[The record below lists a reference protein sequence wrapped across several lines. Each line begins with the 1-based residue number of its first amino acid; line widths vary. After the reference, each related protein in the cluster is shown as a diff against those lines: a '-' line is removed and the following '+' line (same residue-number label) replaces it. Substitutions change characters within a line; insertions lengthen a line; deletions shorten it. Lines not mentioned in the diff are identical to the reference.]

1 MALRLIE
8 IFLPDDQKGRVQEVL
23 KNQRVL
29 GSWQQELS
37 EGKIIVR
44 LLLEAEETGA
54 VLDLLEKHF
63 SLVGAED
70 FRIILLP
77 VEASI
82 PRPQPPEPPP
92 QQKEPQPEPEA
103 DTKIAGISREELY
116 ADIQG
121 GAKLSWPFVILVL
134 LSSIVAAIGMLRDNV
149 VIIIGA
155 MVIAPLLGPNV
166 ALSFATTLGDVD
178 LARRAMKTNV
188 VGVVAALSLSIL
200 IGLVM
205 EVNLAIPQ
213 IASRTTV
220 GLGDI
225 VLALAAG
232 SAAALS
238 LTTGALSAL
247 IGVMVAVAL
256 LPPLVTLGMLI
267 GEGQWEMAFGALL
280 LLLTNLICINLAGVV
295 TFLARG
301 IRPLTWWEADRAK
314 KATREAITLW
324 TFLLL
329 ILMFVIVLSQRG

>member
-8 IFLPDDQKGRVQEVL
+8 VFFPSNQKDQLHNLL
-23 KNQRVL
+23 KDRQIVD
-29 GSWQQELS
+29 SWQQQLS
-37 EGKIIVR
+37 GAKILAR
-44 LLLEAEETGA
+44 LLVPSEETGPI
-54 VLDLLEKHF
+54 LDLLEKHF
-63 SLVGAED
+63 SLMGTKD

-82 PRPQPPEPPP
+82 PRPQPEEVPAKN
-92 QQKEPQPEPEA
+92 KEPQPEEKVEKKR
-103 DTKIAGISREELY
+103 TGISREELY

-121 GAKLSWPFVILVL
+121 GARLSWVFVVLIL
-134 LSSIVAAIGMLRDNV
+134 LSSVVAAIGLLRDNV

-155 MVIAPLLGPNV
+155 MVIAPLLDPNV
-166 ALSFATTLGDVD
+166 ALSLATTLGDIK
-178 LARRAMKTNV
+178 LALGAMKTNV

-205 EVNLAIPQ
+205 KVNLAIPQ
-213 IASRTTV
+213 IVSRTTV

-225 VLALAAG
+225 VIALAAG

-267 GEGQWEMAFGALL
+267 GEGQWEMAFGAML

-314 KATREAITLW
+314 KATQEAITLW

-329 ILMFVIVLSQRG
+329 ILIFVIVLSQRG

>member
-8 IFLPDDQKGRVQEVL
+8 VVFPSNQKDQLQNLL
-23 KNQRVL
+23 KDHRIL
-29 GSWQQELS
+29 DSWQQELS

-44 LLLEAEETGA
+44 FLLETEETGA
-54 VLDLLEKHF
+54 ILDLLEKHF
-63 SLVGAED
+63 SLVGTGD

-82 PRPQPPEPPP
+82 PRPQPEESPPEHR
-92 QQKEPQPEPEA
+92 EPRPEEKA
-103 DTKIAGISREELY
+103 EKKKARISREELY

-121 GAKLSWPFVILVL
+121 GARLSWVFVMLVL
-134 LSSIVAAIGMLRDNV
+134 LSSIVAAIGILRDNV
-149 VIIIGA
+149 VVIIGA

-166 ALSFATTLGDVD
+166 ALSLATTLGDVA
-178 LARRAMKTNV
+178 LARRAIRTSA
-188 VGVVAALSLSIL
+188 VGILAALVLAMLLGVAFQVDPSIAR
-200 IGLVM
+200 I
-205 EVNLAIPQ
+205 I
-213 IASRTTV
+213 STTNV

-225 VLALAAG
+225 ILALAAG

-238 LTTGALSAL
+238 FTTGALSAL

-256 LPPLVTLGMLI
+256 LPPLVTLGMLM
-267 GEGQWEMAFGALL
+267 GAGQWEMAFGAMLL
-280 LLLTNLICINLAGVV
+280 LLANLICINLAGVV

-314 KATREAITLW
+314 KATRQAITLW
-324 TFLLL
+324 TLLLL